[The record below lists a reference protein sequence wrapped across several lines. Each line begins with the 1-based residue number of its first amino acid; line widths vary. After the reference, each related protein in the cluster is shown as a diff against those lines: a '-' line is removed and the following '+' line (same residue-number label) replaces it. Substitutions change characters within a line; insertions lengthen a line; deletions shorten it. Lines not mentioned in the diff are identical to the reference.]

1 MFDVTPSPMPRAAAR
16 GRQASEAA
24 CAGCAHLGL
33 FRALRRAGLD
43 FQGGLGCDPSAP
55 RAFGA
60 APGRWAAVAGARAV
74 LEDARAVLASSARA
88 GAALVVV
95 ADARTGSA
103 ADVEAALEAVG
114 ARAYRVNPGDL
125 AAIEAAARAAVEPGG
140 LQTTLGREVLVLV
153 ALSGCA
159 RGAPR
164 SSPFAIA
171 PSRCNRCG
179 ACLAL
184 GCPAISDPGG
194 EAIAI
199 DPATCTGC
207 GLCPSLCRGRA
218 IAR

>member
-1 MFDVTPSPMPRAAAR
+1 
-16 GRQASEAA
+16 
-24 CAGCAHLGL
+24 L
-33 FRALRRAGLD
+33 FRALNRAGLD
-43 FQGGLGCDPSAP
+43 YQGGLGCDPGAP
-55 RAFGA
+55 RAFDA

-95 ADARTGSA
+95 ADVRAGPA
-103 ADVEAALEAVG
+103 ADVQAALEALG
-114 ARAYRVNPGDL
+114 ARACHVNPGDL
-125 AAIEAAARAAVEPGG
+125 AAVEAAARAAVEPGRV
-140 LQTTLGREVLVLV
+140 QTTLGREVLGREVLGREVLV
-153 ALSGCA
+153 AVSGCA

-164 SSPFAIA
+164 SPPFAIA

-207 GLCPSLCRGRA
+207 GLCPPLCRGRA